1 MWLPKGGRSA
11 GRPGGVDHPGQRGEA
26 AAASGSVSS
35 RIERAP
41 AAAVFK
47 IDSGVGLFF
56 IGRRSWQPPSCL
68 DGRIWEPFGVAN

>member
-47 IDSGVGLFF
+47 IDSGVGLFLL
-56 IGRRSWQPPSCL
+56 GEDHGNPPHAWMVVSGSL
-68 DGRIWEPFGVAN
+68 LG